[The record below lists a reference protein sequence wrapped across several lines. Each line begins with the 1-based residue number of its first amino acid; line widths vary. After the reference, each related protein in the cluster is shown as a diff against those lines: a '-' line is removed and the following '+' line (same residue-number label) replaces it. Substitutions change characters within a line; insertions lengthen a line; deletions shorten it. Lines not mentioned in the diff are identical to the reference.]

1 MTIPVWLLIALPLAG
16 AAILLLSGKWSNPWG
31 HLLGC
36 AASLASFAV
45 GAAMFA
51 DMLGRSGEE
60 RVVHEKL
67 FSWVPVGGLH
77 VDFGLQLDQ
86 LSMCFVLLIT
96 GVGSLIHIYSVG
108 YMAEDPG
115 RRRFFAY
122 MNLFL
127 AAMLLLVL
135 ADNYLGL
142 YVGWEGVG
150 LASYLLIG
158 FWQHKP
164 TAATAAKKAFV
175 VNRVGDVGLAIAM
188 MVMFAYIGSIS
199 FEGVF
204 AAAPRLGEGTLN
216 AIGLLLLLAA
226 CGKSAQVPL
235 QSWLGDAME
244 GPTPVSALIHAA
256 TMVTAGVYLIVRSG
270 PVFDLAP
277 GAQLGVVIVGA
288 VTLLFG
294 AIVGCAKDDIKKA
307 LAASTMSQIGYMV
320 LAAGLGPAG
329 YAVAIM
335 HLLTHG
341 FFKAGLFLGAGSVM
355 HAMNDEVNMRRYGG
369 LRTALPIT
377 FATFGLGY
385 LAIIGVPPLAGFF
398 SKDGIIEAAL
408 GSGGAKG
415 IILGGAAILGAGI
428 TAFYM
433 TRVML
438 MTFFGDKRWDSSG
451 ASEATG
457 DQNVHPHEAPAV
469 MTLPMILLAIGSVV
483 SGGALAIGGTFE
495 HWLEPV
501 VGPHEAH
508 HVVPV
513 WVATAVILSVV
524 AVGIAIAY
532 GMYGTRAVPQEAP
545 AGSTMAVAARKDLY
559 GDAFNEAVFMRG
571 GQVLTKAV
579 IEVDDKGVDGA
590 ATGLATLVGRFSN
603 GLRQLQTGFARS
615 YALSMLVGAAL
626 VVATI
631 LAVRI
636 W

>member
-1 MTIPVWLLIALPLAG
+1 MTLPVWLVIALPLAS
-16 AAILLLSGKWSNPWG
+16 AVVLLLAGRRSDPWG
-31 HLLGC
+31 HLLGTL
-36 AASLASFAV
+36 AAIASFAC
-45 GAAMFA
+45 GAVLFV
-51 DMLGRSGEE
+51 DMLGRDAGS
-60 RVVHEKL
+60 RSTHETL
-67 FSWVPVGGLH
+67 FSWVPVGELR

-96 GVGSLIHIYSVG
+96 GVGSLIHVYSIG
-108 YMAEDPG
+108 YMKEDEG
-115 RRRFFAY
+115 RRRFFGY
-122 MNLFL
+122 LNLFL

-142 YVGWEGVG
+142 YMGWEGVG

-158 FWQHKP
+158 FWSHKP
-164 TAATAAKKAFV
+164 SAATAAKKAFV
-175 VNRVGDVGLAIAM
+175 VNRVGDVGLAIALM
-188 MVMFAYIGSIS
+188 IMFAAVGSVS
-199 FEGVF
+199 FATVF
-204 AAAPRLGEGTLN
+204 GAAPALTEATLT
-216 AIGLLLLLAA
+216 AIGLMLLLAA

-277 GAQLGVVIVGA
+277 HAQTAVVVVGA

-294 AIVGCAKDDIKKA
+294 AVIGCAKDDIKKA

-329 YAVAIM
+329 YAFAIM

-355 HAMNDEVNMRRYGG
+355 HAMDDEVDMRRYGG
-369 LRTALPIT
+369 LRKALPVT

-408 GSGGAKG
+408 GAGGIKG
-415 IILGGAAILGAGI
+415 VILGGATILGAGI

-438 MTFFGDKRWDSSG
+438 MTFFGPKRWADG

-457 DQNVHPHEAPAV
+457 GRPRANPHESPAV
-469 MTLPMILLAIGSVV
+469 MTWPMILLAVGSVTA
-483 SGGALAIGGTFE
+483 GGALAIGGTLE

-501 VGPHEAH
+501 VGSHEIH
-508 HVVPV
+508 HVLPV
-513 WVATAVILSVV
+513 WVVTIIVLSVV
-524 AVGIAIAY
+524 AVGIVVAY
-532 GMYGTRAVPQEAP
+532 RMYGVRPVPEQVP
-545 AGSTMAVAARKDLY
+545 AGSVLTVAARHDLY
-559 GDAFNEAVFMRG
+559 GDAFNEK
-571 GQVLTKAV
+571 VLMQPGMV
-579 IEVDDKGVDGA
+579 ITQGLVEIDDEAVDGA
-590 ATGLATLVGRFSN
+590 GSGLAALVGRFS
-603 GLRQLQTGFARS
+603 GRLARLQTGFARS
-615 YALSMLVGAAL
+615 YALAMLVGTVLLVAL
-626 VVATI
+626 I
-631 LAVRI
+631 LAVNQ